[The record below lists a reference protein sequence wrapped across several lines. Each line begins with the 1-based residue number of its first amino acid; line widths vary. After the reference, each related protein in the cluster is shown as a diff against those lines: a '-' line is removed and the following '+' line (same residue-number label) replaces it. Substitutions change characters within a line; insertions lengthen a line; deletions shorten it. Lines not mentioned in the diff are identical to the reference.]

1 MKIKKGDTV
10 KIMSGKDRTKS
21 GKIFKVFPRERKVV
35 IEGLNLIVKH
45 KKPKKSGEKG
55 QKIEIARPISS
66 CKVMLIC
73 PKCGKTVRVGYKMT
87 DKTKARICKKCKEEI

>member
-10 KIMSGKDRTKS
+10 KIMSGKDRAKS
-21 GKIFKVFPRERKVV
+21 GKIFRVFPTERKII
-35 IEGLNLIVKH
+35 IEGLNLIIKH

-73 PKCGKTVRVGYKMT
+73 PKCGKAVRVGYKVT
-87 DKTKARICKKCKEEI
+87 DQTKVRICKKCKEEI